1 VRGVGTLNIAGE
13 TIKEI
18 SIKVS
23 QYFLDFLESDF
34 KRQQAPRRRIVLQ
47 NESGFRS
54 AMRVAVYP
62 GLQHNLW
69 QIMGKRSEGD
79 PTLKFAPRIYA
90 RPITNTLRVI
100 IKDQVQ
106 ALTDDNLLS
115 VRAAVFAD
123 AEASRGL
130 AVENPEEWV
139 DRIRLK
145 LADEIRQQVVAPL
158 LALLDGPLS
167 QQSYSV
173 HDSIYSAETELIE
186 IVAARLDRI
195 LPEVLSRFLATGENG
210 ELIQLLESHLALD
223 DVRAE
228 VLSYFENFMAADAF
242 LEFRDLDTYAMT
254 GEGLQ
259 LYLYIGQLKYD
270 GHAYPLFYVPIEVT
284 RGDGGYTLTLLNH
297 LYANKRAIDYVLQ
310 ELGERQLRQWLSPIT
325 DRITY
330 LAEGESLADAVQPL
344 FRKIANALDLGGQI
358 ELQPGPISEASNT
371 GVHLSTALHIAVFD
385 RSDEALLNDYE
396 EMITQARLDEPGV
409 MELFQGIVGSVLTDN
424 PKSITPEIDAQWD
437 SRSIVDRV
445 VIDSPVPLN
454 EEQIKILNA
463 IQHPDGRIIVVEGPP
478 GTGKSHTITA
488 IAADCALKGKSCLIL
503 SDKTEALNVVQTKLS
518 DTMSQVRHSKDFLNP
533 ILRLGQDQ
541 ANFKKLTSQQA
552 LTQITAYVRAAR
564 ANQQKISGELT
575 DTRDMMKDRIDRTVG
590 SLGQLSLREIA
601 EFYLVERD
609 IEDID
614 PALAERLRMVDVS
627 PIQAELQK
635 VEGDEAT
642 LKTYLVDVFKRLPGA
657 SDVSRD
663 VLEQQLV
670 MDAAIRDLAAQVDP
684 APLGIFDGCTKEQ
697 LANLSRWLLEYDQ
710 LRMPI
715 LGYLFRGSAVRAIER
730 DLNSTFSAT
739 RPVLMR
745 REISALRDVQR
756 HATTLKRGLVE
767 HNISESFLSLVY
779 RRIAQGRVP
788 PALTSSVRDIVI
800 GIGKAFKGDFPSAL
814 LVGEPDVA
822 AERWVSALR
831 YVRGLAG
838 INAVFAK
845 APEFDYAGSKS
856 VLERL
861 NVSVMNAEVDAR
873 LVDFMNNSRADARV
887 LSSIIAN
894 RQKFPEE
901 KFHGVKNAFP
911 VIIANIRQFGEYMPL
926 APGVFDVVVIDEAS
940 QVSVAQAFPAMLRAK
955 KLVVLGDT
963 KQFSNTKSSNASIA
977 LNDKYKSDLNAFFR
991 QKVAHD
997 AGTLQRLSRFDVK
1010 CSILEFCQLCANF
1023 SIMLRKHFRSYQEL
1037 ISYSSQTFYGSQ
1049 LQAIKIRGVPLD
1061 EVIRFD
1067 QVDASATPTT
1077 RGTNMA
1083 EANFILEQLLDLL
1096 DDEEPPTVGVITPF
1110 REQQALLTKL
1120 LFSHAS
1126 GADFQEKLRL
1136 KVMTFDSCQGE
1147 ERKIIFYSMV
1157 ATAEHDALNY
1167 VFPVDLADAEEK
1179 VEEKLK
1185 VQRLNVGFSRAE
1197 EMIWFV
1203 TSKPIADF
1211 KGSIARVLN
1220 HYNNLLLKGDVT
1232 PDRTDASSPMEAKV
1246 LDWLQKTPFYQQ
1258 HRDSVEILPQFPI
1271 GDYLRQ
1277 LDPTYKHPAWRVDFL
1292 VTFLSDEGMAR
1303 FVIEY
1308 DGFEHHFQKGKEVNI
1323 GSHERYLL
1331 EADVERQL
1339 TLESYGYRFL
1349 RINRFNLGKDPV
1361 QTLSDRLTRLV
1372 DKLYN
1377 DNEVVAV
1384 EEVQA
1389 MAGGLASKELK
1400 ECTRCAAIKPLRDF
1414 FDPALNG
1421 GAGASGR
1428 VCMACKNVDAAT
1440 KALKASAGGRGH
1452 RRYRRRWR

>member
-1 VRGVGTLNIAGE
+1 MGSLNIAGE

-34 KRQQAPRRRIVLQ
+34 KRQQAPRRRIVIQ

-69 QIMGKRSEGD
+69 QLMGKRSEGD
-79 PTLKFAPRIYA
+79 PTLRFAPRIYA

-100 IKDQVQ
+100 IKEQVQ

-123 AEASRGL
+123 ADGSRGL

-139 DRIRLK
+139 DRIRTT
-145 LADEIRQQVVAPL
+145 LADEIRQQIVAPL

-173 HDSIYSAETELIE
+173 HDSIYAAEAELIE
-186 IVAARLDRI
+186 IVAARLDAI

-210 ELIQLLESHLALD
+210 ELIELLESHLALD

-228 VLSYFENFMAADAF
+228 VLSYFESFMAADAF

-259 LYLYIGQLKYD
+259 LYLYIGQLKFG

-284 RGDGGYTLTLLNH
+284 RGDGGYSLTLLNH

-310 ELGERQLRQWLSPIT
+310 ELGERQRRQWLSPIT

-330 LAEGESLADAVQPL
+330 LAEGESIADAVQPL

-358 ELQPGPISEASNT
+358 ELQPGPITEAST
-371 GVHLSTALHIAVFD
+371 TDAHLSTALHIAVFD

-409 MELFQGIVGSVLTDN
+409 MELFQGIVGSVLTEN
-424 PKSITPEIDAQWD
+424 PKSITPQIDAQWD
-437 SRSIVDRV
+437 ERTIVDRV

-454 EEQIKILNA
+454 EEQIKILHA

-518 DTMSQVRHSKDFLNP
+518 DTMSQVRHSKNFLNP

-564 ANQQKISGELT
+564 ANQQKISGELA
-575 DTRDMMKDRIDRTVG
+575 DTRDMMKDRIERTVR
-590 SLGQLSLREIA
+590 SLGTLSLRDIA

-609 IEDID
+609 VEEID
-614 PALAERLRMVDVS
+614 PALAERLRTLDAS
-627 PIQAELQK
+627 SIQAELQLAAS
-635 VEGDEAT
+635 DEAE
-642 LKTYLVDVFKRLPGA
+642 LKAYLLDVFKRLSSA
-657 SDVSRD
+657 SASGRE
-663 VLEQQLV
+663 VLEQQV
-670 MDAAIRDLAAQVDP
+670 AMDAAVLDLSEQVV
-684 APLGIFDGCTKEQ
+684 AEPLGIFEGCTAEQ
-697 LANLSRWLLEYDQ
+697 LSSLSRWLLEYDQ
-710 LRMPI
+710 LRMPVF
-715 LGYLFRGSAVRAIER
+715 GYLFRGGAVRAIER
-730 DLNSTFSAT
+730 DLNATFSAA

-745 REISALRDVQR
+745 REISSLRDVQR
-756 HATTLKRGLVE
+756 HATTLKRGLAG
-767 HNISESFLSLVY
+767 HHISESFLDLVY
-779 RRIAQGRVP
+779 QQIAEKRVP
-788 PALTSSVRDIVI
+788 PPITARAQRIVTWFGNALKD
-800 GIGKAFKGDFPSAL
+800 GFPTAL
-814 LVGEPDVA
+814 LSGEPNVVA
-822 AERWVSALR
+822 GHWVTALR
-831 YVRGLAG
+831 YVLGLTT

-861 NVSVMNAEVDAR
+861 NVSVMNSEVDAR

-901 KFHGVKNAFP
+901 KFDGVKNAFP

-977 LNDKYKSDLNAFFR
+977 LNEKYKSDLNAFFR

-1010 CSILEFCQLCANF
+1010 CSILEFCQLCANY

-1067 QVDASATPTT
+1067 EIDPSGTPTT
-1077 RGTNMA
+1077 RNTNMA

-1096 DDEEPPTVGVITPF
+1096 DDEEPPTIGVITPF

-1211 KGSIARVLN
+1211 KGSIGRVLN
-1220 HYNNLLLKGDVT
+1220 HYNNLLIKGDVA
-1232 PDRTDASSPMEAKV
+1232 PDRTDANSPMEAKV

-1258 HRDSVEILPQFPI
+1258 NRDSVEILPQFPI

-1292 VTFLSDEGMAR
+1292 VTVLTAKGMAR
-1303 FVIEY
+1303 IVIEY

-1361 QTLSDRLTRLV
+1361 QTLSDRLERLV
-1372 DKLYN
+1372 EKLSD
-1377 DNEVVAV
+1377 DNEVIAV

-1400 ECTRCAAIKPLRDF
+1400 ECIRCSSIKPLRDF
-1414 FDPALNG
+1414 FDLTLNG
-1421 GAGASGR
+1421 GAGSNGR
-1428 VCMACKNVDAAT
+1428 VCMACKKTDAAT
-1440 KALKASAGGRGH
+1440 KAAKPSPSGRRG
-1452 RRYRRRWR
+1452 RRGYRRRWR

>member
-1 VRGVGTLNIAGE
+1 MGSLNIAGE

-34 KRQQAPRRRIVLQ
+34 KRQQAPRRRIVIQ

-100 IKDQVQ
+100 IKEQVQ

-123 AEASRGL
+123 ADGSRGL

-139 DRIRLK
+139 DRIRTT
-145 LADEIRQQVVAPL
+145 LADEIRQQIVAPL

-167 QQSYSV
+167 QQSCSV
-173 HDSIYSAETELIE
+173 HDSIYAAEAELIE
-186 IVAARLDRI
+186 IVAARLDAI

-210 ELIQLLESHLALD
+210 ELIELLESHLALD

-228 VLSYFENFMAADAF
+228 VLSYFESFMAADAF

-259 LYLYIGQLKYD
+259 LYLYIGQLKFG

-310 ELGERQLRQWLSPIT
+310 ELGERQRRQWLSPIT

-330 LAEGESLADAVQPL
+330 LAEGESIADAVQPL

-358 ELQPGPISEASNT
+358 ELQPGPITEAST
-371 GVHLSTALHIAVFD
+371 TDAHLSTALHIAVFD

-409 MELFQGIVGSVLTDN
+409 MELFQGIVGSVLTEN
-424 PKSITPEIDAQWD
+424 PKSITPQIDAQWD
-437 SRSIVDRV
+437 ERTIVDRV

-454 EEQIKILNA
+454 EEQIKILHA

-518 DTMSQVRHSKDFLNP
+518 DTMSQVRHSKNFLNP

-564 ANQQKISGELT
+564 ANQQKISGELA
-575 DTRDMMKDRIDRTVG
+575 DTRGIMKDRIERTVG
-590 SLGQLSLREIA
+590 SLGTLSLRDIA

-609 IEDID
+609 VEEID
-614 PALAERLRMVDVS
+614 PVLAERLRTLDAS
-627 PIQAELQK
+627 SIQAELQLAAS
-635 VEGDEAT
+635 DEAE
-642 LKTYLVDVFKRLPGA
+642 LKAYLLDVFKRLSSASAPG
-657 SDVSRD
+657 RE
-663 VLEQQLV
+663 VLEQQV
-670 MDAAIRDLAAQVDP
+670 AMDAAVLDLSEQVV
-684 APLGIFDGCTKEQ
+684 AEPLGIFEGCTAEQ
-697 LANLSRWLLEYDQ
+697 LSSLSRWLLEYDQ
-710 LRMPI
+710 LRMPVF
-715 LGYLFRGSAVRAIER
+715 GYLFRGGAVRAIER
-730 DLNSTFSAT
+730 DLNATFSAA

-745 REISALRDVQR
+745 REISSLRDVQR
-756 HATTLKRGLVE
+756 HATTLKRGLAG
-767 HNISESFLSLVY
+767 HHISESFLGLVY
-779 RRIAQGRVP
+779 QQIAEKRVP
-788 PALTSSVRDIVI
+788 PPITARAQRIVTWFGNALKD
-800 GIGKAFKGDFPSAL
+800 GFPTAL
-814 LVGEPDVA
+814 LSGEPNVVA
-822 AERWVSALR
+822 GHWVTALR
-831 YVRGLAG
+831 YVLGLTT
-838 INAVFAK
+838 INAVFAT

-861 NVSVMNAEVDAR
+861 NVSVMNSEVDAR
-873 LVDFMNNSRADARV
+873 LVDFMNNSRTDARV

-901 KFHGVKNAFP
+901 KFDGVKNAFP

-977 LNDKYKSDLNAFFR
+977 LNEKYKSDLNAFFR

-1010 CSILEFCQLCANF
+1010 CSILEFCQLCANY

-1067 QVDASATPTT
+1067 EIDPSGTPTT
-1077 RGTNMA
+1077 RNTNMA

-1096 DDEEPPTVGVITPF
+1096 DDEEPPTIGVITPF

-1211 KGSIARVLN
+1211 KGSIGRVLN
-1220 HYNNLLLKGDVT
+1220 HYNNLLIKGDVA
-1232 PDRTDASSPMEAKV
+1232 PDRTDANSPMEAKV
-1246 LDWLQKTPFYQQ
+1246 LDWLHKTPFYQQ
-1258 HRDSVEILPQFPI
+1258 NRDSVEILPQFPI

-1292 VTFLSDEGMAR
+1292 VTVLTAKGMAR
-1303 FVIEY
+1303 IVIEY

-1361 QTLSDRLTRLV
+1361 QTLSDRLERLV
-1372 DKLYN
+1372 EKLSD
-1377 DNEVVAV
+1377 DNEVIAV

-1400 ECTRCAAIKPLRDF
+1400 ECTRCSSIKPLRDF
-1414 FDPALNG
+1414 FDPTLNG
-1421 GAGASGR
+1421 GAGSNGR
-1428 VCMACKNVDAAT
+1428 VCMACKKTDAAT
-1440 KALKASAGGRGH
+1440 KAAKPSPSGRRG
-1452 RRYRRRWR
+1452 RRGYRRRWR